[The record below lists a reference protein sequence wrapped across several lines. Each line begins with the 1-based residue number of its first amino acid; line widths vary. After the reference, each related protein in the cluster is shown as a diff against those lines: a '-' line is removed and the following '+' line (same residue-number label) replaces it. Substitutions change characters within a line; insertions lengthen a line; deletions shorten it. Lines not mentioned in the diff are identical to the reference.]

1 MYKKFFSL
9 YESPFS
15 ISPNP
20 KYFYLSQ
27 HHREAL
33 ELIRYGINESGGFVL
48 FTGEVG
54 TGKTVI
60 IRTIINDLPKNINS
74 AFICNPGLSVVELFE
89 TICSEFGIRHEKN
102 LSKKELI
109 ELISSFLKEEYKK
122 QKRALLFID
131 ESQHLSDEAI
141 EEVRLLTNIETDN
154 TKLLQVILVGQPE
167 LADKLKQMHMRQIA
181 QRITARFHLLPLSYE
196 ETDSYI
202 RYRMQAAGCLQ
213 IIFKTDAVKLLHK
226 YSLGIPRIINVT
238 CDRALLI
245 AFKEQSPYVTKEHMR
260 KALSETLGTSSSIR
274 NNATSSL
281 LSGLDVGSIITS
293 INSRYVKEI
302 LTVIIFS
309 VLCFF
314 AVYSVNINYG
324 NKKGELTNAE
334 VISRLKAD
342 RDVVALK
349 EKLTEV
355 TKIATNLKKYD
366 FEKNRYVVDLSYS
379 LQMEN
384 AWNGLLNIYGFE
396 AKGASIDESCEYI
409 SKKEYQCFSGKS
421 DLSYLEQYNL
431 PVMIKL
437 IGNDLTPFYVV
448 LVELSKDKA
457 SILMNG
463 RKWVVE
469 RAFIEASYE
478 GDFKLIWPI
487 LARNNVINRASS
499 QREINKLV
507 SCLNNYFDEDIGVSS
522 WNNTLVERLKEFQSD
537 KGLASDG
544 IAGFETLWNLMPYY
558 KSKYNIKRDVIEVT
572 HNATYVDYARRI
584 IESPYFESK
593 YGITNK
599 TLENKYTEDVDSFND
614 NDINNNVNVGN
625 NEKPSNDIQKNKIE
639 SITVDNIL

>member
-293 INSRYVKEI
+293 INSCYVKEI

-507 SCLNNYFDEDIGVSS
+507 LCLNNYFDEDIGVSS

-537 KGLASDG
+537 KGLATDG

-572 HNATYVDYARRI
+572 HNATYVDYARKI

-599 TLENKYTEDVDSFND
+599 TLENKYTEDEDSLKDND
-614 NDINNNVNVGN
+614 NNNNVNVGN

>member
-1 MYKKFFSL
+1 MYKKFFGL

-74 AFICNPGLSVVELFE
+74 AFIYNPGLSVVELFE
-89 TICSEFGIRHEKN
+89 TICSEFGIKHEKN

-122 QKRALLFID
+122 QKRALIFID

-167 LADKLKQMHMRQIA
+167 LADHLKQMHMRQVA
-181 QRITARFHLLPLSYE
+181 QRITARFHLLPLSFE

-213 IIFKTDAVKLLHK
+213 IIFKADAVKLLYKH
-226 YSLGIPRIINVT
+226 SLGIPRIINVT

-245 AFKEQSPYVTKEHMR
+245 AFKEHSPYVTKEHMR
-260 KALSETLGTSSSIR
+260 KALSETLGTSSTI
-274 NNATSSL
+274 NKIGTSAL
-281 LSGLDVGSIITS
+281 LSGLNVGSLITS
-293 INSRYVKEI
+293 LNSCYVKEI

-314 AVYSVNINYG
+314 AVYSVNVNYG
-324 NKKGELTNAE
+324 NKQGELTNEE

-342 RDVVALK
+342 SDVMALK

-355 TKIATNLKKYD
+355 TDIAANLKKYD
-366 FEKNRYVVDLSYS
+366 FEKNRYIVDLSFS

-396 AKGASIDESCEYI
+396 AKGVSIDESCEYI

-421 DLSYLEQYNL
+421 DLFHLEQYNL
-431 PVMIKL
+431 PVVIKL

-469 RAFIEASYE
+469 RDFIEASYE

-537 KGLASDG
+537 KGLVSDG
-544 IAGFETLWNLMPYY
+544 IAGFETLWNLMPYH

-572 HNATYVDYARRI
+572 HNATYVDFARKI

-593 YGITNK
+593 NDTANK
-599 TLENKYTEDVDSFND
+599 TLENKYLDDVDSLND
-614 NDINNNVNVGN
+614 NDNNRIVDN
-625 NEKPSNDIQKNKIE
+625 NEKTLNDLQNNKSD

>member
-109 ELISSFLKEEYKK
+109 DLISSFLKEEYKK

-293 INSRYVKEI
+293 INSCYVKEI

-324 NKKGELTNAE
+324 NKKGELTNGE

>member
-293 INSRYVKEI
+293 INSCYVKEI

-324 NKKGELTNAE
+324 NKKGELTNGE

>member
-293 INSRYVKEI
+293 INSCYVKEI

-355 TKIATNLKKYD
+355 TKIAINLKKYD

-522 WNNTLVERLKEFQSD
+522 WNNTLLERLKEFQSD
-537 KGLASDG
+537 KGLATDG

-599 TLENKYTEDVDSFND
+599 TLENKYTEDEDSLKDND
-614 NDINNNVNVGN
+614 NNNNVNVGN

>member
-293 INSRYVKEI
+293 INSCYVKEI

-324 NKKGELTNAE
+324 NKKGELTNGE

-431 PVMIKL
+431 PVMVKL

>member
-1 MYKKFFSL
+1 
-9 YESPFS
+9 
-15 ISPNP
+15 
-20 KYFYLSQ
+20 
-27 HHREAL
+27 
-33 ELIRYGINESGGFVL
+33 
-48 FTGEVG
+48 
-54 TGKTVI
+54 
-60 IRTIINDLPKNINS
+60 
-74 AFICNPGLSVVELFE
+74 
-89 TICSEFGIRHEKN
+89 
-102 LSKKELI
+102 
-109 ELISSFLKEEYKK
+109 
-122 QKRALLFID
+122 
-131 ESQHLSDEAI
+131 
-141 EEVRLLTNIETDN
+141 
-154 TKLLQVILVGQPE
+154 
-167 LADKLKQMHMRQIA
+167 
-181 QRITARFHLLPLSYE
+181 
-196 ETDSYI
+196 
-202 RYRMQAAGCLQ
+202 MQAAGCLQ

-293 INSRYVKEI
+293 INSCYVKEI

-324 NKKGELTNAE
+324 NKKGELTNGE

-537 KGLASDG
+537 KGLATDG

>member
-293 INSRYVKEI
+293 INSCYVKEI

-431 PVMIKL
+431 PVMVKL